1 MAHDSVINAL
11 INVGLRQKELQNV
24 LASNVVLDWF
34 GRTLS
39 GKQRVVDFYLNSN
52 NVYEHHLTNTE
63 TVQAFEERL
72 THMTT

>member
-52 NVYEHHLTNTE
+52 NAYEHHLANTE
-63 TVQAFEERL
+63 TVQAFEERS
-72 THMTT
+72 THIIS

>member
-52 NVYEHHLTNTE
+52 NAYEHNLTNTE
-63 TVQAFEERL
+63 TIQAFEERL
-72 THMTT
+72 THMIS